1 MDDFASST
9 PRLRVSG
16 LHKAFAAPVLRGIDM
31 EVREGEIH
39 ALIGANGA
47 GKSTLSKIIAGLLR
61 PDSGTLALEGRP
73 YAPANRRKASEAG
86 VQIVHQELNLIP
98 TLSVGENLYLGD
110 LPTYRGLINRR
121 AIREGARRS
130 LAMLGLEGLDPDT
143 PLSAVGIGHQQLIEI
158 AAALAR
164 DCRLLLLDEPT
175 AALTDPQVERLFGQ
189 LKRRRAEGAGLVY
202 VSHRLEEL
210 RQIADRVSVLRDG
223 KLVATVPAE
232 SLSVPE
238 AVRLMVGRE
247 VIMRPPH
254 REIERGPMALRVAEL
269 SCGEVLKKVSL
280 DVHQGEILGIAG
292 LVGAGRTELLRAI
305 VAADR
310 PDSGTITVGDDPAV
324 PLRATRPSQAAR
336 QGVGMV
342 PEDRKRSGLLLP
354 LSVRV
359 NGSLG
364 RLPALGR
371 GALRLV
377 DRRAERAEVESAA
390 TRTQLRCGSL
400 EQPIAELSGGNQQKV
415 LLGRWM
421 LRKPRV
427 LLLDEPTRGVD
438 LEAREAIHRLLVELA
453 DSGTAIVLVSS
464 EFEEL
469 LALCDR
475 IGVLSS
481 GRMVRTV
488 ERGEADWTTETLL
501 QAAFQEHLT
510 TRGDRS
516 DG

>member
-1 MDDFASST
+1 MEDAPSPT

-16 LHKAFAAPVLRGIDM
+16 LNKAFAAPVLRGINI
-31 EVREGEIH
+31 EVRSGEIH

-61 PDSGTLALEGRP
+61 PDSGTLALDGQP
-73 YAPANRRKASEAG
+73 YAPPNRRAAGDAG

-98 TLSVGENLYLGD
+98 TLSVGENLFLSR
-110 LPTYRGLINRR
+110 LPTRRGLINRR
-121 AIREGARRS
+121 SVREEAAKA
-130 LAMLGLEGLDPDT
+130 LATLGLEGLDPDT
-143 PLSAVGIGHQQLIEI
+143 PLSEVGIGHQQLIEI
-158 AAALAR
+158 AASLAR
-164 DCRLLLLDEPT
+164 ECRLLLLDEPT
-175 AALTDPQVERLFGQ
+175 AALTDPQVERLFAQ
-189 LKRRRAEGAGLVY
+189 LRRRRTEGAGLIY

-223 KLVATVPAE
+223 EIVATVPAD

-247 VIMRPPH
+247 VAMRPAN
-254 REIERGPMALRVAEL
+254 REVERGPVSLRVSGL
-269 SCGEVLKKVSL
+269 SRGAVLKAITL
-280 DVHQGEILGIAG
+280 ELHQGEILGVAG

-305 VAADR
+305 VAEDR
-310 PDSGTITVGDDPAV
+310 PDAGVITLGSDPPV
-324 PLRATRPSQAAR
+324 PLRARRPAQAAHA
-336 QGVGMV
+336 GVGMV

-371 GALRLV
+371 GPLRWV
-377 DRRAERAEVESAA
+377 DRRAEWAEVDAA
-390 TRTQLRCGSL
+390 AARTQLRCQSM

-453 DSGTAIVLVSS
+453 DSGTSIMLVSS

-475 IGVLSS
+475 IAVLSA
-481 GRMVRTV
+481 GRLVKTV
-488 ERGEADWTTETLL
+488 ERGADDWTTEALL
-501 QAAFQEHLT
+501 HAAFSEHLA
-510 TRGDRS
+510 TRENRT

>member
-1 MDDFASST
+1 MDDSASPP

-31 EVREGEIH
+31 DVRAGEIH

-47 GKSTLSKIIAGLLR
+47 GKSTLSKIIAGLVR
-61 PDSGTLALEGRP
+61 PDSGTLALDGTP
-73 YAPANRRKASEAG
+73 YAPSHRRAASEAG

-98 TLSVGENLYLGD
+98 TLTVGENLFLGQ
-110 LPTYRGLINRR
+110 LPTRRGMIDRR
-121 AIREGARRS
+121 LIREEAAKALAR
-130 LAMLGLEGLDPDT
+130 LGLEGLDPET
-143 PLSAVGIGHQQLIEI
+143 TLSEVGIGHQQLIEI
-158 AAALAR
+158 AAALSR
-164 DCRLLLLDEPT
+164 ECRLLLLDEPT
-175 AALTDPQVERLFGQ
+175 AALTDPQVERLFDQ
-189 LKRRRAEGAGLVY
+189 LRQRRSEGSGLVY

-223 KLVATVPAE
+223 RLVATVPAD

-247 VIMRPPH
+247 VVMRPSH
-254 REIERGPMALRVAEL
+254 RAIERGPTALRVSGL
-269 SCGEVLKKVSL
+269 SRGDALKGVSL
-280 DVHQGEILGIAG
+280 EVHQGEILGVAG
-292 LVGAGRTELLRAI
+292 LVGAGRSELLRAI

-310 PDSGTITVGDDPAV
+310 PDAGTISIGSDPAT
-324 PLRATRPSQAAR
+324 PLRAKRPSQAAR
-336 QGVGMV
+336 AGVGMV

-354 LSVRV
+354 LAVRV

-371 GALRLV
+371 GPLRWV
-377 DRRAERAEVESAA
+377 DRGAERAEVGAA
-390 TRTQLRCGSL
+390 AERTQLRCQSL
-400 EQPIAELSGGNQQKV
+400 EQPIVELSGGNQQKV

-438 LEAREAIHRLLVELA
+438 LDAREAIHRLLVELA
-453 DSGTAIVLVSS
+453 DSGTAIMLVSS

-475 IGVLSS
+475 IVVLSA
-481 GRMVRTV
+481 GRLVQTV
-488 ERGEADWTTETLL
+488 ERGSEDWTTEALL
-501 QAAFQEHLT
+501 HAAFHEHLT
-510 TRGDRS
+510 TRGTRN